1 MFYFSIIAILDN
13 QIHLKNIFFILETKE
28 VLENEKGEDK
38 GTTRMKRTVSTA
50 TQQRILDMRNAEDLK
65 HWNDVERKDLQELEK
80 HQRKH
85 FVSFDQATWDKRDS
99 RDNEYKNMLDDE
111 SNQIGI
117 KSKFQ
122 LPISK
127 NKNYFRYSIQLL
139 NQ

>member
-1 MFYFSIIAILDN
+1 
-13 QIHLKNIFFILETKE
+13 
-28 VLENEKGEDK
+28 
-38 GTTRMKRTVSTA
+38 MKRTVSTA

-127 NKNYFRYSIQLL
+127 NIGKKIIFGTAYNY
-139 NQ
+139 